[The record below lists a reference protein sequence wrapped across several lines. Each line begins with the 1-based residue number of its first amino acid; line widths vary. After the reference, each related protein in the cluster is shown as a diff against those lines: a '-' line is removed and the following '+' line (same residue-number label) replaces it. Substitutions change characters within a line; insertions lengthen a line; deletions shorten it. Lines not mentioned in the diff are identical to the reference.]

1 MSKTISFLGVLVA
14 LSLSGI
20 AFFGLPG
27 GDPLM
32 AREEIAV
39 SQTAGCHEVEVALD
53 QGYGVTRLVRSA
65 ACEKTGSVR

>member
-39 SQTAGCHEVEVALD
+39 SQPAGCPQVEVALD
-53 QGYGVTRLVRSA
+53 QGYGVTRVGRLAS
-65 ACEKTGSVR
+65 CETTGAIR